1 MPIYQAEYRPGNVYT
16 GYEALA
22 QGIAGL
28 GGGLVGA
35 YKQHEQDL
43 QTDASNQYLA
53 TQAIQA
59 GQVPPEALGFPAGA
73 TPSPAEMLAKYQ
85 GMPRQKQNGIV
96 AGITANYIGT
106 LQAQQAQRNEILQ
119 RGNLYG
125 AQAAAY
131 LNQPG
136 AVGRLAGRVWSPELG
151 GYVTPAQRD
160 AAVRR
165 TTAATIQ
172 ANYGLTPQQILN
184 SKRPDGT
191 YQHEA
196 GTVTIDPS
204 SGAKIFKN
212 DPKGDFIR
220 IGGESGVV
228 MPSTEHEVYKR
239 RLQLEGYDTSGN
251 PTGGGTTTSTPTTP
265 GAAAPGTVRV
275 RSPQGVV
282 GTIPANRLQ
291 QAIAAGYTQL

>member
-1 MPIYQAEYRPGNVYT
+1 MI
-16 GYEALA
+16 
-22 QGIAGL
+22 
-28 GGGLVGA
+28 
-35 YKQHEQDL
+35 
-43 QTDASNQYLA
+43 
-53 TQAIQA
+53 
-59 GQVPPEALGFPAGA
+59 
-73 TPSPAEMLAKYQ
+73 AKYQ

-106 LQAQQAQRNEILQ
+106 LQQQQAQRNEILQ

-125 AQAAAY
+125 AEAAAY

-160 AAVRR
+160 AAIRR
-165 TTAATIQ
+165 TTPATLK
-172 ANYGLTPQQILN
+172 ANYGITPPQVFD
-184 SKRPDGT
+184 SK
-191 YQHEA
+191 QHEA
-196 GTVTIDPS
+196 GTVTLDPS

-212 DPKGDFIR
+212 DPNGTFIR
-220 IGGESGVV
+220 IGGESGVI
-228 MPSTEHEVYKR
+228 MPKAEHEVYKR
-239 RLQLEGYDTSGN
+239 QLQLEGYDTSGS
-251 PTGGGTTTSTPTTP
+251 PTGTAGGTTTSTPTTP
-265 GAAAPGTVRV
+265 GAAGPGTVRV